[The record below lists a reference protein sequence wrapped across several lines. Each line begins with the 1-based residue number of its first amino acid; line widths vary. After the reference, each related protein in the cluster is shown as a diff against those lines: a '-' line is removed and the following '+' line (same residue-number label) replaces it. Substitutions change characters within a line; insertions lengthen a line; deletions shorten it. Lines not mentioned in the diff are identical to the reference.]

1 MVAFGTFILDFQSTD
16 FEFDSKVAV
25 QVLSGYQKIC
35 DFTRD
40 YDTFALDNPIS
51 SAGWYFAKL
60 FISGEFA
67 DRIYESRADEI
78 DNSRGKKLEDKF
90 VSWLNAKLRNNDCK
104 AQVKIAIEM
113 K

>member
-1 MVAFGTFILDFQSTD
+1 MVYFGTFVLDFQSTN

-25 QVLSGYQKIC
+25 KVLSEYQKLC
-35 DFTRD
+35 DFTVD
-40 YDTFALDNPIS
+40 YDPFALDNPIS

-67 DRIYESRADEI
+67 DRIYEIKADEI
-78 DNSRGKKLEDKF
+78 YNSRGKKLEDKF

-104 AQVKIAIEM
+104 AHIKIAMEM

>member
-1 MVAFGTFILDFQSTD
+1 MVYFGTFVLDFQSTN
-16 FEFDSKVAV
+16 FEFDSKVAL
-25 QVLSGYQKIC
+25 QVLYTYQKIC
-35 DFTRD
+35 HFTED
-40 YDTFALDNPIS
+40 YNTFALDNPIS

-67 DRIYESRADEI
+67 DRIYEIKADEI
-78 DNSRGKKLEDKF
+78 NSSRGKKLEDKF

-104 AQVKIAIEM
+104 AQVKIAMEM